1 MKIPGVVQVAL
12 ISGATV
18 LLGFAIEFF
27 GLGGQGATWEWAPV
41 VVLVA
46 TALLRTVEV
55 YRARA
60 IEMVDG
66 ARKSIAPM
74 IGTHRSTVKRI
85 LLGD

>member
-27 GLGGQGATWEWAPV
+27 GLGGQGATWEWAPI
-41 VVLVA
+41 VVLIA

-55 YRARA
+55 YKTRA
-60 IEMVDG
+60 IETLDG
-66 ARKSIAPM
+66 ARKSIAPA
-74 IGTHRSTVKRI
+74 INRHRSTVKRI

>member
-12 ISGATV
+12 ISGVTV

-27 GLGGQGATWEWAPV
+27 GLGQGATWEWAPIV
-41 VVLVA
+41 VIVA

-55 YRARA
+55 YRTRA
-60 IEMVDG
+60 IETLDG

-74 IGTHRSTVKRI
+74 ISRQRSTVKRI